1 MYTEYSPGKA
11 WSITLLLFVFIA
23 VNFIDKIA
31 VGLLAVPIM
40 NEFKL
45 SPGEFGVVASS
56 FFWLFS
62 ISGVVGGFIA
72 NKLHAKTILLA
83 MALCWSLVQIP
94 IAISSSIV
102 VLVIAR
108 VLLGVAEGPAFPVA
122 VHACYKWFPDEK
134 RTIPVALIA
143 QGSGV
148 GMLIAGMTIPL
159 MTTHWGWRAN
169 FFVLAAVSIVWAVI
183 WNLFGGEGNLDGNLG
198 ERRAMTA
205 QPSPVKYRR
214 LLSDR
219 TVLGCFLF
227 HFTTYWGLGL
237 VLTWL
242 PAYLQRGIGFDY
254 ITSGRIFSAIVAIAV
269 PLTLGAS
276 WYSQKILRGMSSGRA
291 RGLCAAFVLVFSG
304 VSMMS
309 LMVDGLS
316 PYARVIAIA
325 LAVGLSPAVYSWGP
339 AILAQIAPPRQR
351 GALLAMD
358 NSFGALAGIFAPMVS
373 GYIISVIGGAKGYN
387 MAFAFG
393 GAVMLV
399 GGLLGAAAVNPD
411 RSALRIRKLLHT
423 TVGSERG

>member
-1 MYTEYSPGKA
+1 MHTEYSHGKA

-40 NEFKL
+40 SEFNL
-45 SPGEFGVVASS
+45 SPGQFGVVASS
-56 FFWLFS
+56 FFWLFA

-72 NKLHAKTILLA
+72 NKFPAKTILLT
-83 MALCWSLVQIP
+83 MALFWSLVQIP
-94 IAISSSIV
+94 IAVSSSIA

-134 RTIPVALIA
+134 RTVPVALIA
-143 QGSGV
+143 QGSGM

-159 MTTHWGWRAN
+159 VTTHLGWRAN

-183 WNLFGGEGNLDGNLG
+183 WKLFGAEGDLDGNLDK
-198 ERRAMTA
+198 RAMTTRS
-205 QPSPVKYRR
+205 SPAEYRR

-254 ITSGRIFSAIVAIAV
+254 VTSGRIFSAIVAMAV
-269 PLTLGAS
+269 PLTLGAC
-276 WYSQKILRGMSSGRA
+276 WLSQKMFRGMSSGRA
-291 RGLCAAFVLVFSG
+291 RGLCAAFVLVLCG
-304 VSMMS
+304 ISMMC
-309 LMVDGLS
+309 LIADGLP
-316 PYARVIAIA
+316 PYARVLSIA

-339 AILAQIAPPRQR
+339 AMLAQIASPSQR

-358 NSFGALAGIFAPMVS
+358 NSFGSLAGIAAPIVS
-373 GYIISVIGGAKGYN
+373 GYIISAIGGPRGYN
-387 MAFAFG
+387 LAFAFG

-399 GGLLGAAAVNPD
+399 GGLLGAVAVNPD
-411 RSALRIRKLLHT
+411 RSALRMRESVQT
-423 TVGSERG
+423 GD